1 MRAGT
6 KIIATDFPF
15 ALPRLICSDGEPA
28 QRCYIAF
35 FSATLG
41 NTHTRRTYAR
51 ATVEFFGWCSLQGVI
66 SLNKLRPLHV
76 SGWITQIGQ
85 GASASRVKQ
94 WLTAVCLLLDRL
106 VIDQIIPVN
115 PATLYGHSHSG

>member
-28 QRCYIAF
+28 QRCYMEF

-66 SLNKLRPLHV
+66 SLNELRPMHV
-76 SGWITQIGQ
+76 SEWIAQIGR
-85 GASASRVKQ
+85 GASASTVKQ
-94 WLTAVCLLLDRL
+94 WLTGVCLLLDRL
-106 VIDQIIPVN
+106 VIDQIITIN
-115 PATLYGHSHSG
+115 PATLHGHSSSG